1 MQFIDRLKFWQ
12 KPEVKSGGRV
22 SEIPIQRGSLLDMI
36 FGDGRMTAQAAMQF
50 YRSSSSV
57 AIAVDMIA
65 DEVEHLEP
73 VIRTADGK
81 YIQDHDLLRLLNSP
95 NGFDNW
101 AGFIGASARH
111 YLLTREC
118 FYYGGGGVSRP
129 PLEMFAVKP
138 QTISTI
144 ENAADRY
151 PQVFMVTDGR
161 ASGTYTRLEKGRK
174 VNYYDGNLRE
184 VFRVHGFS
192 SRTDETRADSPLEA
206 VALEAKQQIQGRVH
220 NLSLLSNGGRLSLIV
235 QFKDSMSEDEHIARK
250 DRLNTSLAGASNAGK
265 IAVVSSSDME
275 IHEAGTT
282 NKDMDYAELDAVA
295 REALFLRYKI
305 PLPLVSNEAATD
317 NNMSHAVFQLYDR
330 CVLPLADVLL
340 DGLGRFLLP
349 RYGMDPSRF
358 CLTFNPESIDALVSR
373 RVDMLLNRQKLGVET
388 INELRAQLP
397 NREPIEGGDVLYQPS
412 TLVPV
417 GTDLFTD
424 DNVDSSTVAQRLL
437 EEDANN
443 GDD

>member
-1 MQFIDRLKFWQ
+1 MSLLDRLKFWE
-12 KPEVKSGGRV
+12 KPEIKSGGRV
-22 SEIPIQRGSLLDMI
+22 SEIPIQRGSLMDMI
-36 FGDGRMTAQAAMQF
+36 FGSGRMTPQAAMEF
-50 YRSSSSV
+50 YRTSSSV

-73 VIRTADGK
+73 VIRTEDGK
-81 YIQDHDLLRLLNSP
+81 YIQDHDLLRLLKSP

-101 AGFIGASARH
+101 SGFIGASARH

-161 ASGTYTRLEKGRK
+161 ASGTYTRLEKARK
-174 VNYYDGNLRE
+174 VNYFDGNLRE
-184 VFRVHGFS
+184 LFRVHGFS

-220 NLSLLSNGGRLSLIV
+220 NLALLDNGGRLSLIV
-235 QFKDSMSEDEHIARK
+235 QFKDAMTEDEHISRK
-250 DRLNTSLAGASNAGK
+250 AKLNNSLAGASNAGK
-265 IAVVSSSDME
+265 IAVVSSSDMA

-305 PLPLVSNEAATD
+305 PLPLVSNDAATD

-349 RYGMDPSRF
+349 RYGLDPARA
-358 CLTFNPESIDALVSR
+358 CITFNPESIDALVSR
-373 RVDMLLNRQKLGVET
+373 RVDMLLARQKLGVET

-397 NREPIEGGDVLYQPS
+397 NREPLEGGDVLYQPS

-424 DNVDSSTVAQRLL
+424 DNVDAATEAARLL

-443 GDD
+443 AD

>member
-1 MQFIDRLKFWQ
+1 MAFYDRLKFWQ
-12 KPEVKSGGRV
+12 KPEIKSGGRV
-22 SEIPIQRGSLLDMI
+22 SEIPIQRGSLMDMI
-36 FGDGRMTAQAAMQF
+36 FGNGRMTPQAAMEF
-50 YRSSSSV
+50 YRTSSSV

-73 VIRTADGK
+73 VIRTEDGK
-81 YIQDHDLLRLLNSP
+81 YIQDHDLLRLLKSP

-101 AGFIGASARH
+101 SGFIGASARH

-118 FYYGGGGVSRP
+118 FYYGGGGISRP

-151 PQVFMVTDGR
+151 PQIFMVTDGR
-161 ASGTYTRLEKGRK
+161 ASGTYTRLEKARK
-174 VNYYDGNLRE
+174 VNYFDGGLRE
-184 VFRVHGFS
+184 LFRVHGFS

-220 NLSLLSNGGRLSLIV
+220 NLALLDNGGRLSLIV
-235 QFKDSMSEDEHIARK
+235 QFKDAMSEDEHIARR
-250 DRLNTSLAGASNAGK
+250 DSLNRTLSGAGNAGR

-275 IHEAGTT
+275 IKEAGTN
-282 NKDMDYAELDAVA
+282 NKDMDYAVLDQVA

-305 PLPLVSNEAATD
+305 PLPLVSNDAATD

-349 RYGMDPSRF
+349 RYGLDPARA
-358 CLTFNPESIDALVSR
+358 CITFNPESIDALVSR
-373 RVDMLLNRQKLGVET
+373 RVDMLLARQKLGVET

-412 TLVPV
+412 TMVPV
-417 GTDLFTD
+417 GVDLFTD
-424 DNVDSSTVAQRLL
+424 DNVDAATEAARLL
-437 EEDANN
+437 AEDAANE
-443 GDD
+443 

>member
-1 MQFIDRLKFWQ
+1 MSLLDRLKFWE
-12 KPEVKSGGRV
+12 KPEIKSGGRV
-22 SEIPIQRGSLLDMI
+22 AEIPIQRGSLMDMI
-36 FGDGRMTAQAAMQF
+36 FGSGRMTPQAAMEF
-50 YRSSSSV
+50 YRTSSSV

-73 VIRTADGK
+73 VIRTEDGK
-81 YIQDHDLLRLLNSP
+81 YIQDHDLLRLLKSP

-101 AGFIGASARH
+101 SGFIGASARH

-118 FYYGGGGVSRP
+118 FYYGGGGISRP

-138 QTISTI
+138 QTISTV

-151 PQVFMVTDGR
+151 PQIFMVTDGR
-161 ASGTYTRLEKGRK
+161 ASGTYTRLEKARK
-174 VNYYDGNLRE
+174 VNYFDGGLRE
-184 VFRVHGFS
+184 LFRVHGFS

-220 NLSLLSNGGRLSLIV
+220 NLALLDNGGRLSLIV
-235 QFKDSMSEDEHIARK
+235 QFKDAMSEDEHIARR
-250 DRLNTSLAGASNAGK
+250 DSLNRTLSGAGNAGR

-275 IHEAGTT
+275 IKEAGTN
-282 NKDMDYAELDAVA
+282 NKDMDYAVLDQVA

-305 PLPLVSNEAATD
+305 PLPLVSNDAATD

-349 RYGMDPSRF
+349 RYGLDPARA
-358 CLTFNPESIDALVSR
+358 CITFNPESIDALVSR
-373 RVDMLLNRQKLGVET
+373 RVDMLLARQKLGVET

-397 NREPIEGGDVLYQPS
+397 NREPLEGGDTLYQPS
-412 TLVPV
+412 TMVPV
-417 GTDLFTD
+417 GVDLFTD
-424 DNVDSSTVAQRLL
+424 DNVDAATEADRLMR
-437 EEDANN
+437 EDADNA
-443 GDD
+443 D